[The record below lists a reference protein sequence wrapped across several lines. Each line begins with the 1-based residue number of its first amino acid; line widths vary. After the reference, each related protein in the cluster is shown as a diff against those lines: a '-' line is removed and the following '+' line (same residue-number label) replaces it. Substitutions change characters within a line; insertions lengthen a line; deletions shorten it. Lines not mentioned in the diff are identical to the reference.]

1 MEPVEGDPAG
11 GLMVARGQAFCYLA
25 ILHKVLAPGRRM
37 PFEPFKRRELMAAAW
52 PLAACAAALSQP
64 GLSGRVTRHRRL
76 PLSGRRR
83 LTLSSAHYRMSASQV
98 RHHRGRHRARHSSGD
113 AARIMPTVMIALSDP
128 IVSLAQTRAMM

>member
-64 GLSGRVTRHRRL
+64 GLSGRVTRHRRPPL
-76 PLSGRRR
+76 PGRR
-83 LTLSSAHYRMSASQV
+83 
-98 RHHRGRHRARHSSGD
+98 
-113 AARIMPTVMIALSDP
+113 PTVMIALSDP